1 VKLGEF
7 FNLSDHQHPPKNAV
21 YPLLQICYSFA
32 MAFFEEEE
40 PSDICPKCGDEI
52 SMSKLG
58 CSCFHKDKNRKAFQ
72 KKLKEVMD
80 AIELELKLAR
90 GGRRL

>member
-7 FNLSDHQHPPKNAV
+7 LNLSDHQQHPPKNAV

-32 MAFFEEEE
+32 MAFFEEE

-52 SMSKLG
+52 SMSKIN
-58 CSCFHKDKNRKAFQ
+58 CSCFPKDKDRKAFQ

-90 GGRRL
+90 GGRRI